1 MFQTFYSKVIDA
13 PKLVVSIVLLLTLFF
28 ATQINLTWETD
39 ARVYMPKGHPAII
52 YDEIVEEKFGAKDAI
67 IIGIVNED
75 GIFNYDTLQRIARV
89 TEKVAALDGVVANRM
104 IDVASLVTASFF
116 LGTDTSIGAK
126 RLMPSVPETEEQIN
140 LLIKEVYDNADLFVG
155 NIVSKD
161 GKATM
166 IRAKLKEGIDNRYQT
181 YWQIKGIISAELGE
195 SSSWGGGDWQGS
207 EWEGNEWTSGEKE
220 WDKNWVNDEA
230 NKKAEEQADATA
242 QAEAGA
248 GAEAEAEAEATE
260 VAPIK
265 DKFYLA
271 GRPVIE
277 VTSGQQ
283 AIEDLKLMIPLLLV
297 VILAMLFMIF
307 RTWRGVFLPMFVMTA
322 SVIWTLGL
330 MGLMGVPLYTI
341 STMLPVILVVVG
353 VGDGIHLLSNY
364 YDNVLKDPHRDSR
377 EIVAEVMRDLGA
389 PLFVTS
395 ITTAVGFLA
404 LLFAEMPP
412 FKIFGVFTVV
422 GILVCWLLSV
432 SFIPAVLTLLKP
444 KVGDYLQKRQSMRV
458 RDEQSSL
465 VKRLISLVAVVI
477 QNQRKVAITFIVIC
491 GVSLLGATQVF
502 VNSSWMSDFN
512 EDSELV
518 AATDLI
524 NDKFAGTI
532 TLNIVVDGKEH
543 GSLKSA
549 ELLSAI
555 EDMQTYAETLPY
567 VGDSLSVV
575 DYLKSMNKNL
585 HSGDPAFDV
594 LPGTR
599 AQIAEYLY
607 LFSISGRPEELEE
620 VVDFDYQV
628 ANVAIRIKTDQT
640 KVLKQIIDSVSVYT
654 DERFK
659 DVTADINY
667 AGSGNNSYIWADLLI
682 DSQMTAIFL
691 SKIGILLLASLLF
704 RSFVAGLLVV
714 APVTVT
720 TLIMAGVSGIFA
732 IPLDVSTVLAAGV
745 AIGVGVDY
753 AVHYVYRYR
762 REAASGLN
770 HMESTNGVV
779 RAVGKT
785 IVFNATVVTA
795 GFAVLFLSQFPQ
807 HVKLGQFVSG
817 YMVLSCLVALT
828 LLPLLYSLPAVKKRL
843 MVTSE

>member
-1 MFQTFYSKVIDA
+1 MFQKFYSVVINA
-13 PKLVVSIVLLLTLFF
+13 PKFVVGLVVLLTLFF

-52 YDEIVEEKFGAKDAI
+52 YDEIIEEKFGAKDAI
-67 IIGIVNED
+67 IIGIVNDE
-75 GIFNYDTLQRIARV
+75 GIFNYETLSRIARV

-104 IDVASLVTASFF
+104 IDVASLSTASFF
-116 LGTDTSIGAK
+116 LGTETSIGAK
-126 RLMPSVPETEEQIN
+126 RLMHTVPESEAEIN
-140 LLIKEVYDNADLFVG
+140 RLIKEVYDNADLFVG
-155 NIVSKD
+155 NIVSED

-195 SSSWGGGDWQGS
+195 SSSWGDG
-207 EWEGNEWTSGEKE
+207 EWEGNEWTRGEKE
-220 WDKNWVNDEA
+220 WDKDWVNNEASKDTTWNTDEA
-230 NKKAEEQADATA
+230 S
-242 QAEAGA
+242 
-248 GAEAEAEAEATE
+248 
-260 VAPIK
+260 VAPKAAVK
-265 DKFYLA
+265 DQFFLA

-283 AIEDLKLMIPLLLV
+283 AIEDLKLMIPLLLL

-307 RTWRGVFLPMFVMTA
+307 RTWRGVFLPMFVMA
-322 SVIWTLGL
+322 AAVIWTLGL
-330 MGLMGVPLYTI
+330 MGVMGIPLYTI

-377 EIVAEVMRDLGA
+377 EIVSEVMRDLGT

-422 GILVCWLLSV
+422 GILVCWLLSI
-432 SFIPAVLTLLKP
+432 SFIPAVLTLLQP

-458 RDEQSSL
+458 RDEQSNL
-465 VKRLISLVAVVI
+465 VKRLVGLVMMVVTK
-477 QNQRKVAITFIVIC
+477 QRQVVMAYAVIC
-491 GVSLLGATQVF
+491 GVALLGASQVF

-512 EDSELV
+512 EESELV
-518 AATDLI
+518 AATNLI
-524 NDKFAGTI
+524 NEKFAGTI
-532 TLNIVVDGKEH
+532 TLNVVVDGKEH
-543 GSLKSA
+543 GALKSP
-549 ELLSAI
+549 ELLGAI
-555 EDMQTYAETLPY
+555 EDLQKYAETLPY

-585 HSGDPAFDV
+585 HEGDEAFDV
-594 LPGTR
+594 LPATR

-607 LFSISGRPEELEE
+607 LFSISGRPEELDE
-620 VVDFDYQV
+620 VSDFDYQV

-640 KVLKQIIDSVSVYT
+640 QALKNIIDRIDAFVE
-654 DERFK
+654 ERFEGI
-659 DVTADINY
+659 TADINY
-667 AGSGNNSYIWADLLI
+667 AGSGNNSYVWADLLI

-720 TLIMAGVSGIFA
+720 TLVMAGVAGIFA

-762 REAASGLN
+762 REALSGKD
-770 HMESTNGVV
+770 HVAATNAVI

-795 GFAVLFLSQFPQ
+795 GFAVLLLSQFPQ

-828 LLPLLYSLPAVKKRL
+828 LLPLLYSMPAVRGKLK
-843 MVTSE
+843 VAKGA

>member
-1 MFQTFYSKVIDA
+1 MFQKFYSAVISA
-13 PKLVVSIVLLLTLFF
+13 PKFVVGLVVLLTLFF

-52 YDEIVEEKFGAKDAI
+52 YDEIIEEKFGAKDAI
-67 IIGIVNED
+67 IIGIVNDE
-75 GIFNYDTLQRIARV
+75 GIFNYETLSRIARV

-104 IDVASLVTASFF
+104 IDVASLSTASFF
-116 LGTDTSIGAK
+116 LGTETSIGAK
-126 RLMPSVPETEEQIN
+126 RLMHTVPESEAEIKQ
-140 LLIKEVYDNADLFVG
+140 LIKEVYDNADLFVG
-155 NIVSKD
+155 NIVSED

-195 SSSWGGGDWQGS
+195 SSSWGEGD
-207 EWEGNEWTSGEKE
+207 WEGNEWTRGEKE
-220 WDKNWVNDEA
+220 WDKDWINKEA
-230 NKKAEEQADATA
+230 SKDTIWNTGE
-242 QAEAGA
+242 A
-248 GAEAEAEAEATE
+248 GAEAKVIE
-260 VAPIK
+260 
-265 DKFYLA
+265 DRFFLA

-283 AIEDLKLMIPLLLV
+283 AIEDLKLMIPLLLL

-307 RTWRGVFLPMFVMTA
+307 RTWRGVFLPMFVMA
-322 SVIWTLGL
+322 AAVVWTLGL
-330 MGLMGVPLYTI
+330 MGVMGIPLYTI

-377 EIVAEVMRDLGA
+377 EIVSEVMRDLGT

-422 GILVCWLLSV
+422 GILVCWLLSI
-432 SFIPAVLTLLKP
+432 SFIPAVLTLLQP

-465 VKRLISLVAVVI
+465 VKKLVGLVSMVVTKQRQVTIAYVVI
-477 QNQRKVAITFIVIC
+477 CVVALI
-491 GVSLLGATQVF
+491 GASQVF

-512 EDSELV
+512 EESELV
-518 AATDLI
+518 AATNLI
-524 NDKFAGTI
+524 NEKFAGTI
-532 TLNIVVDGKEH
+532 TLNVVVDGKEH
-543 GSLKSA
+543 GALKSP
-549 ELLSAI
+549 ELLRAI
-555 EDMQTYAETLPY
+555 EDLQHYAETLPY

-585 HSGDPAFDV
+585 HEGDEAFDT
-594 LPGTR
+594 LPATR

-607 LFSISGRPEELEE
+607 LFSISGRPEELDE
-620 VVDFDYQV
+620 VSDFDYQV

-640 KVLKQIIDSVSVYT
+640 QALKNIIDQVDAFVE
-654 DERFK
+654 ERFEGI
-659 DVTADINY
+659 TADINY
-667 AGSGNNSYIWADLLI
+667 AGSGNNSYVWADLLI

-720 TLIMAGVSGIFA
+720 TLVMAGVAGIFA

-762 REAASGLN
+762 REALSGKD
-770 HMESTNGVV
+770 HVAVTNAVI

-795 GFAVLFLSQFPQ
+795 GFAVLLLSQFPQ

-828 LLPLLYSLPAVKKRL
+828 LLPLLYSLPAVRDRL
-843 MVTSE
+843 KVAKSA